1 MADKDYAAMLINLE
15 EALATD
21 DTKERPIVNGIPP
34 IHANE
39 EETTVYYPW
48 MSVNDE
54 WSYLLI

>member
-1 MADKDYAAMLINLE
+1 M
-15 EALATD
+15 
-21 DTKERPIVNGIPP
+21 VNGIPP

-54 WSYLLI
+54 WSYLEI

>member
-1 MADKDYAAMLINLE
+1 MLMNLE

-21 DTKERPIVNGIPP
+21 DTKERPMVNGIPP